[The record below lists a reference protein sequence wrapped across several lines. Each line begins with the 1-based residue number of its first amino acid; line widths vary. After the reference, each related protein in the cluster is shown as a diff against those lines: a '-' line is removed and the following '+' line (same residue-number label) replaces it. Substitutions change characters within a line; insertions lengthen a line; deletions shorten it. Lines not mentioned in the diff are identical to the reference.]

1 MVSAQSAGSEV
12 QRADNWRDLSW
23 SLSHQRRHTRDSGI
37 SAAADAATERSL
49 PRTRTGLGGPLPP
62 AAGNTDNS
70 VPITTVVGHSPEY
83 YAARDAAGIATP
95 AKSKQRAARYTIDLD
110 AAAAKTGEQLPW
122 YGAARAYWQAKL
134 GNSEEAQFAIA
145 TLLSNLDKS
154 TAATYRSQWN
164 TFEIKFCQP
173 RGLTPI
179 PASRETILSY
189 LGWHAKRGTVQ
200 GASLDNYLT
209 VINRA
214 HKDCDLPGPA
224 LNDPAQTAILTG
236 MAKLQID
243 ANPTDQRLYV
253 PNEHFSQ
260 LLDYGLDAYKDQCG
274 VPDSYLSQPNW
285 KALSKIQRR
294 HVEDMRDCV
303 AIVFNFADF
312 GRSDTQSN
320 MKAPDIGIDDQGQ
333 LIFRLRKVKGRS
345 KKKTNLT
352 FQWPADSKP
361 DVIQLT
367 SWWLEI
373 RDQLAFPK
381 HGFMWKC
388 PWETARFTNSSF
400 DAMLQRT
407 LTKTGFRPPDGFS
420 YLPHSIRAA
429 AASGA
434 AAIDVT
440 LPKIRHEGGWS
451 RDSAV
456 VHDYI
461 DPSCPPTAA
470 AFRFFGHLKASPQ
483 TSGM

>member
-1 MVSAQSAGSEV
+1 MVSAQSARSEV

-200 GASLDNYLT
+200 GASLDHYLT

-285 KALSKIQRR
+285 KALSKIQR
-294 HVEDMRDCV
+294 
-303 AIVFNFADF
+303 N
-312 GRSDTQSN
+312 
-320 MKAPDIGIDDQGQ
+320 
-333 LIFRLRKVKGRS
+333 
-345 KKKTNLT
+345 
-352 FQWPADSKP
+352 
-361 DVIQLT
+361 
-367 SWWLEI
+367 
-373 RDQLAFPK
+373 
-381 HGFMWKC
+381 
-388 PWETARFTNSSF
+388 
-400 DAMLQRT
+400 
-407 LTKTGFRPPDGFS
+407 
-420 YLPHSIRAA
+420 
-429 AASGA
+429 
-434 AAIDVT
+434 
-440 LPKIRHEGGWS
+440 
-451 RDSAV
+451 
-456 VHDYI
+456 
-461 DPSCPPTAA
+461 
-470 AFRFFGHLKASPQ
+470 
-483 TSGM
+483 